1 MDILSFIL
9 TRKPRNSN
17 FLSISIR
24 EIHLT
29 GKLKPSIWITN
40 LVYKPY
46 VVAQAYLKIQDRF
59 SHYYTILAFLPHP
72 LLNCLFLPREAAPV
86 GFLNSDG
93 REYSTI
99 PTKPISNMISSCTV
113 SIYTGQCQRAT
124 TQEECETLARQ
135 LGLTDTTAKVIAT
148 TSVPGGGSNRH
159 RSTGRMQNQVM

>member
-29 GKLKPSIWITN
+29 GKLKPSIRITN

-72 LLNCLFLPREAAPV
+72 SLNCLFLPREAAPV
-86 GFLNSDG
+86 GFLNLDG
-93 REYSTI
+93 RELGTDSDGVGKNVADYLFSKSPLTWM
-99 PTKPISNMISSCTV
+99 SV
-113 SIYTGQCQRAT
+113 SPDSLFNSIWVWMRPGNASVLLPDVKNNYN
-124 TQEECETLARQ
+124 
-135 LGLTDTTAKVIAT
+135 
-148 TSVPGGGSNRH
+148 TSW
-159 RSTGRMQNQVM
+159 Q

>member
-93 REYSTI
+93 REFSAMKFLNPDSRLTVALSPVYIIDKTSEVGRESRSSTRE
-99 PTKPISNMISSCTV
+99 M
-113 SIYTGQCQRAT
+113 G
-124 TQEECETLARQ
+124 ELQ
-135 LGLTDTTAKVIAT
+135 LSAKRWIL
-148 TSVPGGGSNRH
+148 
-159 RSTGRMQNQVM
+159 

>member
-29 GKLKPSIWITN
+29 GKLKPSIRITN

-72 LLNCLFLPREAAPV
+72 SLNCLFLPREAAPV

-93 REYSTI
+93 REYTYTKTCKAEEI
-99 PTKPISNMISSCTV
+99 LFPRLAFEPTSRSYPRSCVHDRPRPTAP
-113 SIYTGQCQRAT
+113 GAGDWRRH
-124 TQEECETLARQ
+124 EEVGGVRRH
-135 LGLTDTTAKVIAT
+135 AKE
-148 TSVPGGGSNRH
+148 GCRW
-159 RSTGRMQNQVM
+159 RRRR

>member
-29 GKLKPSIWITN
+29 GKLKPSIRITN

-93 REYSTI
+93 RE
-99 PTKPISNMISSCTV
+99 
-113 SIYTGQCQRAT
+113 QCCDLLPCR
-124 TQEECETLARQ
+124 R
-135 LGLTDTTAKVIAT
+135 KVIFQSNSLLLLIHLFQSSQDVFAHLSSDFLSLASLIDILFEKSDSSSFRRGNIWAT
-148 TSVPGGGSNRH
+148 S
-159 RSTGRMQNQVM
+159 

>member
-29 GKLKPSIWITN
+29 GKLKPSIRITN

-72 LLNCLFLPREAAPV
+72 CLNFLFLPREAAPV

-93 REYSTI
+93 REYHVANLKST
-99 PTKPISNMISSCTV
+99 
-113 SIYTGQCQRAT
+113 A
-124 TQEECETLARQ
+124 
-135 LGLTDTTAKVIAT
+135 
-148 TSVPGGGSNRH
+148 
-159 RSTGRMQNQVM
+159 